1 MPTRNINLTD
11 ELDQFIEARLEGGR
25 YANASEVVRAA
36 LRLLERE
43 EQENELKMAM
53 LRQAI
58 AEGEA
63 SPDAEPGVF
72 ERFHDYIDQ
81 IARQEASS
89 RVA

>member
-36 LRLLERE
+36 LRLLEHE
-43 EQENELKMAM
+43 EQLNDYKMAM
-53 LRQAI
+53 LKQAI
-58 AEGEA
+58 ADGDA

-72 ERFHDYIDQ
+72 ERLHRYIDQ
-81 IARQEASS
+81 IADEEEGT